1 VVEMKGGV
9 METVVAILLYV
20 GVLLS
25 PDYSG
30 VPDMDCRNDHA
41 GDMPRIVVAACEAA
55 KGGG

>member
-1 VVEMKGGV
+1 